1 MAKNLGRKYAAMSED
16 ERRRFALEEDE
27 GTRELPSEVTLEEP
41 RVEEHMG
48 QHYASPREEFADP
61 EHRDGMSALL
71 DDEQHQRAVQEQAA
85 RRKPV
90 EDSSDEVASTER
102 PSKDATPEK
111 I

>member
-1 MAKNLGRKYAAMSED
+1 MAKNLGRKYATMSED

-27 GTRELPSEVTLEEP
+27 GTRELPPELSLEEP

-71 DDEQHQRAVQEQAA
+71 DDEQHERAVRESAT
-85 RRKPV
+85 RRERAENV
-90 EDSSDEVASTER
+90 ADETADEERSSPDV
-102 PSKDATPEK
+102 
-111 I
+111 